1 MEISAFVAL
10 VVPFIIIVY
19 LAVLLFLQA
28 PRTVVLA
35 SLLGG
40 LVTGLLNALFDLTA
54 YYAHWWH
61 YTLDG
66 GIPLQLCLSD
76 PCKHYTLGTLNA
88 VILHLPLPFY
98 ITPILIYGSTVY
110 LLIWRFWGSHRS
122 HWLALLLL
130 VGVPIFGAL
139 RDIYGS
145 ALTHTSYVTWDSI
158 VAWPFDVLMWVV
170 MFYSGFFVFRRLSAS
185 LPSFRTQNPA

>member
-10 VVPFIIIVY
+10 VVPFIIIAY

-40 LVTGLLNALFDLTA
+40 LVMGLLNLLFDLIA

-66 GIPLQLCLSD
+66 RIPLQVCLD
-76 PCKHYTLGTLNA
+76 DFCTRHTLGTVNA

-98 ITPILIYGSTVY
+98 ITPILIYGSVVY
-110 LLIWRFWGSHRS
+110 LLIWRFSGSHRS
-122 HWLALLLL
+122 HWFALLLL
-130 VGVPIFGAL
+130 VGVPIFGIL

-145 ALTHTSYVTWDSI
+145 VLTHTSYVTWESI

-185 LPSFRTQNPA
+185 LPSFHTQSPA